1 MVALAGRTSMRRS
14 VAPIKAQTIVWKI
27 LGDPTPPE
35 LPEPSEPPVPEEEPE
50 VKSDG
55 ESEYETASESPE
67 EETESDGKSEY
78 ETASAYQNIE
88 TRWYS
93 AIRRFLFWKKQGN
106 NVEFYDG
113 STQWTGSKSEFQ
125 DLSRDWF
132 LIKAN
137 PNETLQD
144 VHKRYNEEA
153 SAIAWR
159 SRGQIDLQKSG
170 TYAMASL
177 RFFQDVTLAPRKA
190 EDLTQE
196 EDYWI
201 NLAYMGS
208 LVWAEPYEGI
218 ATELDFNEFYPKIL
232 AFGGASWPVRAGEFK
247 TITHNL
253 NYYNLEYG
261 IYQAFIKG
269 QPANQKCIRGF
280 RFNPAGYY
288 THYDLKLAIELD
300 LHIELSSESPNALI
314 YDKAYLMS
322 GYNSFYQ
329 WASYLTNI
337 KQEGGQAG
345 KVAKHMLVSLWGRLY
360 SDG

>member
-1 MVALAGRTSMRRS
+1 MSGLLSSITGAIGGLFGNFLPS
-14 VAPIKAQTIVWKI
+14 W
-27 LGDPTPPE
+27 GDPAPVPPE
-35 LPEPSEPPVPEEEPE
+35 ATEPPEPEEEPE
-50 VKSDG
+50 PESDG
-55 ESEYETASESPE
+55 ESDYETAS
-67 EETESDGKSEY
+67 T
-78 ETASAYQNIE
+78 YQNTE

-93 AIRRFLFWKKQGN
+93 AIRRFLFWKKQGLHID
-106 NVEFYDG
+106 FYDG
-113 STQWTGSKSEFQ
+113 STQWVGSENDFR

-137 PNETLQD
+137 PNETLQEA
-144 VHKRYNEEA
+144 HKRYNEEA
-153 SAIAWR
+153 SAIAWW
-159 SRGQIDLQKSG
+159 SRGQIDLRKSG

-201 NLAYMGS
+201 NSAYMGG

-232 AFGGASWPVRAGEFK
+232 AYGGASWPVRAGEFK

-261 IYQAFIKG
+261 IYRAFIKG

-288 THYDLKLAIELD
+288 THYDLKLAMELD

-314 YDKAYLMS
+314 FEQVYLMS
-322 GYNSFYQ
+322 GYTVIFSINRQ
-329 WASYLTNI
+329 VIL
-337 KQEGGQAG
+337 
-345 KVAKHMLVSLWGRLY
+345 
-360 SDG
+360 